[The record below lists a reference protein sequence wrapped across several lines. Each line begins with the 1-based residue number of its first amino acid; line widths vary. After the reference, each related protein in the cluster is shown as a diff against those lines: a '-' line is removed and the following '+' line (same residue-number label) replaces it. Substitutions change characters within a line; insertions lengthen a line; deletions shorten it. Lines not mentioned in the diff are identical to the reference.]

1 MPPPPRGREGAGQI
15 VAGANGGRG
24 RGELKIQL
32 VMQRVQDAKG
42 GECTVLW
49 DSGAQISLVT
59 HQYAK
64 EAGFGRRPAF
74 IQITGVGAGGK
85 NESNVQYRT
94 LLRRHDGSIAKFSP
108 CGVDRITGNAISMS
122 LDKAKALF
130 PFAASAL
137 ESPAGPVQLLIGMDH
152 M

>member
-1 MPPPPRGREGAGQI
+1 
-15 VAGANGGRG
+15 
-24 RGELKIQL
+24 
-32 VMQRVQDAKG
+32 MQRVQDAKG

-64 EAGFGRRPAF
+64 EAGFRRRPTF
-74 IQITGVGAGGK
+74 IQIPGVGAGGK
-85 NESNVQYRT
+85 KESNVQYRT
-94 LLRRHDGSIAKFSP
+94 LLRRHDGSIANFSP
-108 CGVDRITGNAISMS
+108 YGVDRITGNAISMS

-137 ESPAGPVQLLIGMDH
+137 ESPAGPVQLLIRMDH